1 MANNNT
7 PTIDMPQITKVDVP
21 PKKSKKVPAIIGIL
35 VILIIGV
42 FVLVKAFALNNP
54 PETPKQIVRQYLDII
69 EKGEQIDIDQ
79 NRDWFTEELLKKRE
93 DKGEVETKSNNDT
106 PLILDITKDE
116 IFDGTADVV
125 AETKLLLPIFGEFVY
140 QIKFKFIKDGSF
152 IKGYKWKIDDI
163 ITPDLGDINDANKE
177 NNVFKKEVKPNAN
190 LEILSQSVS
199 RKYDYVE
206 VVGEVKNNSN
216 FTSDEPIIVTATFYD
231 KDNNVVGTEDGYIFN
246 SIGSGKIAPF
256 KIMWLSN
263 IDASTYILNISQG
276 Y

>member
-1 MANNNT
+1 
-7 PTIDMPQITKVDVP
+7 MP
-21 PKKSKKVPAIIGIL
+21 SKKAIIGISIIG
-35 VILIIGV
+35 ILIIVLIGT
-42 FVLVKAFALNNP
+42 FVLVKAFVLNSP
-54 PETPKQIVRQYLDII
+54 PETPKQISRQYLDII
-69 EKGEQIDIDQ
+69 EKGERIDIDQ
-79 NRDWFTEELLKKRE
+79 NKDWFTEELLNKRKN
-93 DKGEVETKSNNDT
+93 KGDVETKSDDDT
-106 PLILDITKDE
+106 TLILDITKDE
-116 IFDGTADVV
+116 IFDSSAYVV
-125 AETKLLLPIFGEFVY
+125 AETKLSLPIFGELVY
-140 QIKFKFIKDGSF
+140 QIKFKFVKEGSF

-163 ITPDLGDINDANKE
+163 ITPDFGDINNNKE
-177 NNVFKKEVKPNAN
+177 NNVYKQEVKPNAN

-216 FTSDEPIIVTATFYD
+216 YTSDEPITVTATFYD
-231 KDNNVVGTEDGYIFN
+231 KDNNVVGTEDGHIFN